1 MSDERKR
8 MSDERRTRLTGHCD
22 VDRASREA
30 VVDARLAWVGSEAV
44 RMRLR
49 VEARLPERPRDTRV
63 RTSE

>member
-8 MSDERRTRLTGHCD
+8 MSDERRTCLTGRCN

-30 VVDARLAWVGSEAV
+30 VVDTQLAWVGSEMV
-44 RMRLR
+44 RMRSR
-49 VEARLPERPRDTRV
+49 VEARLPERPRDARV